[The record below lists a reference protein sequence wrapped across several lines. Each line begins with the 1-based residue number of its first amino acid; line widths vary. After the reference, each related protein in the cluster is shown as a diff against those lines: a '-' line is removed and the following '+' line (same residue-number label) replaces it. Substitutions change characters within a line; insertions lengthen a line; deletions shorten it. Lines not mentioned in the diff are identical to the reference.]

1 MAALRNQA
9 LKQVLGEDPPLSL
22 PDLVR
27 DGLNVLFVG
36 INPSSYS
43 AAQGHYFAR
52 KANRFWPAFS
62 RSVLSRAAREAIGAE
77 LLEPEHD
84 RLLLDHGFGFTDAV
98 KRPTPRATDLTLAE
112 FEAGLACL
120 IEKLDRRQPKIACF
134 HGVTAYRQVHRTLV
148 EANSKPNLGLQAMRI
163 GRTRIFVVPNPS
175 PANAHFTPA
184 DQTLWYDRLAAC
196 LAETDG

>member
-1 MAALRNQA
+1 MKSDDDDRAP
-9 LKQVLGEDPPLSL
+9 LGL

-36 INPSSYS
+36 INPSVYS
-43 AAQGHYFAR
+43 ATQGHYFAR

-62 RSVLSRAAREAIGAE
+62 RSILSRAAREAIGAA
-77 LLEPEHD
+77 LLEPAHD

-98 KRPTPRATDLTLAE
+98 KRATPRASDLTRDE
-112 FEAGLACL
+112 FEAGVAALL
-120 IEKLDRRQPKIACF
+120 EKLDRSQPRIACF
-134 HGVTAYRQVHRTLV
+134 HGTMAYRQIHRALRGADVTPV
-148 EANSKPNLGLQAMRI
+148 LGPQAARI

-184 DQTLWYDRLAAC
+184 DQILWYDRLAAH
-196 LAETDG
+196 LGDEG

>member
-1 MAALRNQA
+1 M
-9 LKQVLGEDPPLSL
+9 
-22 PDLVR
+22 
-27 DGLNVLFVG
+27 LFVG
-36 INPSSYS
+36 INPSLYS

-62 RSVLSRAAREAIGAE
+62 RSSLSLAARAAIGAE
-77 LLEPEHD
+77 LLQPEHD

-98 KRPTPRATDLTLAE
+98 KRPTPRATDLAPAE
-112 FEAGLACL
+112 FAAGLASL
-120 IEKLDRRQPKIACF
+120 LEKLEQRQPKIACF
-134 HGVTAYRQVHRTLV
+134 HGVTAYRQLHHSL
-148 EANSKPNLGLQAMRI
+148 AGPNSKPSLGLQAARI

-196 LAETDG
+196 LAAADRDQDQGLCAGRSPNGAIK